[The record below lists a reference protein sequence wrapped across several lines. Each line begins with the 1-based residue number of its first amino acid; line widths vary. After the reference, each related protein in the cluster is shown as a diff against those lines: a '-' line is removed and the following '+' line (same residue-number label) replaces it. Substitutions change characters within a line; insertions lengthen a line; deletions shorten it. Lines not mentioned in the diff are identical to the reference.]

1 LLNGGVKK
9 LEELFPFFPNFFPL
23 GKTRKHKGKA
33 DTPSATTRQQEKGV
47 WGEEGER
54 EIEGKEGSSAFSPH
68 QVPMRQEER
77 MFLNAARTLRQ
88 AR

>member
-54 EIEGKEGSSAFSPH
+54 EIEGRD